1 MMGRQKEDGMESC
14 TIWRTSC
21 RYLMTVMMMMMMM
34 ILSVMLSNLISKL
47 HTKAHSGYL
56 FRLSNRKKI
65 KNKKTLPTPPL
76 LFSQPNLGGSR
87 SQKKKNLIITH
98 LLPPINP
105 LSPILPPN
113 RHRPRPQRTDSDKQR
128 RNRTKPPDP
137 NRLYNRQHNS
147 GTDSTKQITNKII
160 PRHNF
165 TTPRLHDIQTI
176 SIQTRKTK

>member
-14 TIWRTSC
+14 TIWRKSC
-21 RYLMTVMMMMMMM
+21 RYLMTVMMMMM
-34 ILSVMLSNLISKL
+34 ILSVMLSIS
-47 HTKAHSGYL
+47 SQNYIQ
-56 FRLSNRKKI
+56 RLTQGIYFGSVTGKKNIKI
-65 KNKKTLPTPPL
+65 KRHFQRHHCFSPIPTQEVADL
-76 LFSQPNLGGSR
+76 KR
-87 SQKKKNLIITH
+87 KNLIITP
-98 LLPPINP
+98 LLPPIDP

-137 NRLYNRQHNS
+137 NRLYNRQHNR

-165 TTPRLHDIQTI
+165 TTPRLHDIQAI